1 MDNLI
6 IYVYF
11 YGMKL
16 SLFDFDDTL
25 FKTPYSEDWDYMD
38 TPQSLSLF
46 KWKFEVNGGVIKDY
60 KKEYLND
67 NSKVILLT
75 NRISDV
81 ENELKA
87 VLDFHLIFFDEYL
100 PIKGKDGN
108 RSKGQRVLQLLKKY
122 PQVNEI
128 EYWEDKE
135 KHIVD
140 VLNVLKKFPNI
151 NIKINKII

>member
-1 MDNLI
+1 
-6 IYVYF
+6 
-11 YGMKL
+11 MKL
-16 SLFDFDDTL
+16 SLFDFDNTL
-25 FKTPYSEDWDYMD
+25 FKIPYPEDWGYMD
-38 TPQSLSLF
+38 TPPSLSLTKWNF
-46 KWKFEVNGGVIKDY
+46 KIKKNTIKDY
-60 KKEYLND
+60 EREYSNK
-67 NSKVILLT
+67 NTKVILLT

-100 PIKGKDGN
+100 PIKGKYGN

-151 NIKINKII
+151 NIKINKIT

>member
-1 MDNLI
+1 
-6 IYVYF
+6 
-11 YGMKL
+11 MKL
-16 SLFDFDDTL
+16 ALFDFDDTL
-25 FKTPYSEDWDYMD
+25 FKTPYREDWSYMD
-38 TPQSLSLF
+38 TPSSLNPR
-46 KWKFEVNGGVIKDY
+46 KWKFDPKENVIKDY
-60 KKEYLND
+60 KKEYHD
-67 NSKVILLT
+67 RKSIVILLT

-151 NIKINKII
+151 VNYC

>member
-1 MDNLI
+1 
-6 IYVYF
+6 
-11 YGMKL
+11 MKL

-25 FKTPYSEDWDYMD
+25 FKTPYPENWGYMD
-38 TPQSLSLF
+38 TPLSLSLN
-46 KWKFEVNGGVIKDY
+46 KWKFEVNEEVIEDY
-60 KKEYLND
+60 KKEYINN

-81 ENELKA
+81 ETELKT
-87 VLDFHLIFFDEYL
+87 VLDSHLIFFDEYL
-100 PIKGKDGN
+100 PIKGKDVN

-128 EYWEDKE
+128 EYWEDKD

-140 VLNVLKKFPNI
+140 VLNVLKDFPNV
-151 NIKINKII
+151 NIKINKIT

>member
-87 VLDFHLIFFDEYL
+87 VLDFQM
-100 PIKGKDGN
+100 
-108 RSKGQRVLQLLKKY
+108 SKT
-122 PQVNEI
+122 N
-128 EYWEDKE
+128 
-135 KHIVD
+135 
-140 VLNVLKKFPNI
+140 
-151 NIKINKII
+151 